1 MDRLPLQP
9 PRLAPRLVG
18 QLGLVGSR
26 LLPITAEAEAEA
38 EAEGEAASLL
48 QARARAASPRQAEGG
63 ARRERARQAEALE
76 PSF

>member
-1 MDRLPLQP
+1 VDRLPLQP

-26 LLPITAEAEAEA
+26 LLPITAEAVAEAEA
-38 EAEGEAASLL
+38 EAVSLL

>member
-38 EAEGEAASLL
+38 EAVSLL

>member
-38 EAEGEAASLL
+38 EAEAVSLL